1 MILCLKKLM
10 DRKTLLAFALIAIV
24 LILTPWYMNLVAPI
38 PEEHTPASTQFIQET
53 KTQQSTTT
61 ALEATRAT
69 TKSVEKNKQ
78 QSVRVGNGLFTATL
92 SNRGGGSF
100 TSFVLHR
107 YSKYDSTKVD
117 LIGEE
122 NLDNMLIS
130 FVSLDG
136 DPVMLDHNWLI
147 DSQVS
152 SFVVGRDEKN
162 VAFKTLHNGNVVRK
176 TFTIH
181 PDSYQIGVSIS
192 FESPD
197 RYISR
202 GQYVVSWAGGVA
214 ATEKN
219 TKDEYTYF
227 KGYAYLGD
235 ELLEP
240 SAPEGRVE
248 TEKQTGNTS
257 WTAVKTKYFIAAL
270 IPETSA
276 VGAEVLGSTVDG
288 RPRFETRMRQSVSS
302 SNRYNLY
309 VGPLDYERVESLGVG
324 LESTMN
330 LGWAIIRPLG
340 RLVTW
345 SLKKMYGIIPNY
357 GFVVILFALI
367 VKIILNPLT
376 KKQMVSTRKTQA
388 LQPQIQRLKE
398 KYKNDPQKLNK
409 AQMALFKEKGVNP
422 LGGCLPLLLQM
433 PILITFFTVFRSTI
447 EFRGAPFFGWI
458 NDLSQPDT
466 LTTIGG
472 FPLNV
477 LPFLMGAT
485 MFLQQKYMSPTS
497 GDGGQQKFM
506 LYAMNV
512 FFLFLF
518 YSFPSGLNLYYS
530 VFNILSIVQQ
540 KYFIPEVNLS
550 SSGKSAKISK

>member
-1 MILCLKKLM
+1 
-10 DRKTLLAFALIAIV
+10 
-24 LILTPWYMNLVAPI
+24 MNLVAPI

-117 LIGEE
+117 LVGEE

-345 SLKKMYGIIPNY
+345 SLKKMYGIIPN
-357 GFVVILFALI
+357 LSLI
-367 VKIILNPLT
+367 
-376 KKQMVSTRKTQA
+376 
-388 LQPQIQRLKE
+388 
-398 KYKNDPQKLNK
+398 
-409 AQMALFKEKGVNP
+409 
-422 LGGCLPLLLQM
+422 
-433 PILITFFTVFRSTI
+433 
-447 EFRGAPFFGWI
+447 
-458 NDLSQPDT
+458 
-466 LTTIGG
+466 
-472 FPLNV
+472 
-477 LPFLMGAT
+477 
-485 MFLQQKYMSPTS
+485 
-497 GDGGQQKFM
+497 
-506 LYAMNV
+506 
-512 FFLFLF
+512 
-518 YSFPSGLNLYYS
+518 
-530 VFNILSIVQQ
+530 NI
-540 KYFIPEVNLS
+540 
-550 SSGKSAKISK
+550 

>member
-1 MILCLKKLM
+1 M

-38 PEEHTPASTQFIQET
+38 PEEDPPTSTELTQEAG
-53 KTQQSTTT
+53 TQQSTTT
-61 ALEATRAT
+61 ALGATNT
-69 TKSVEKNKQ
+69 TIRSVEENKQ
-78 QSVRVGNGLFTATL
+78 QSISVGNSLFTATL

-100 TSFVLHR
+100 TSFILHQ
-107 YSKYDSTKVD
+107 YTKHDSTKVN

-122 NLDNMLIS
+122 NLDNMFVG

-136 DPVMLDHNWLI
+136 DRVTLDQNWMI
-147 DSQVS
+147 DSQAS
-152 SFVVGRDEKN
+152 SLLVDRHEKSI
-162 VAFKTLHNGNVVRK
+162 AFKTFHNGYVVRK
-176 TFTIH
+176 TFTIN
-181 PDSYQIGVSIS
+181 PDSYQIGIVFS
-192 FESPD
+192 FEKPD
-197 RYISR
+197 LYISR
-202 GQYVVSWAGGVA
+202 GQYIVSWAGGVA
-214 ATEKN
+214 STEKN

-240 SAPEGRVE
+240 SAPEGRIE
-248 TEKQTGNTS
+248 TEKQTGNTR
-257 WTAVKTKYFIAAL
+257 WTAVKTKYFISAL
-270 IPETSA
+270 IPETPA

-288 RPRFETRMRQSVSS
+288 RPRFETRMRQNVSS
-302 SNRYNLY
+302 SNRYSLY
-309 VGPLDYERVESLGVG
+309 VGPLDYGRVESLGVG
-324 LESTMN
+324 LENTMN

-357 GFVVILFALI
+357 GLVVILFAVL

-398 KYKNDPQKLNK
+398 KYKNDPQKLNR

-433 PILITFFTVFRSTI
+433 PILIAFFTVFRSTI

-485 MFLQQKYMSPTS
+485 MFLQQKYMSPTT

-540 KYFIPEVNLS
+540 KYFIPEVSLS